1 MAHNSRDHKKPVKKR
16 ERAWPMEVSNEQVR
30 RQVDQ
35 DAAVAAAFGDPARI
49 ALLRALTES
58 RGPLT
63 MSALAAASGLRD
75 AKLAANLA
83 ALTAA
88 GVLIQTEYAGESF
101 DIAETPLGRTVRAM
115 LRATPDASAAT
126 ETADLTRVV
135 PAGFDTI
142 LDQMA
147 SGIAIYDREG
157 VLVRLNPAG
166 ERITGSPA
174 IPGEPQ
180 GERFSRYTLR
190 CPDGNVMPL
199 EMSPSGRALHG
210 ETISD
215 MECIIK
221 GQHGHDTWLRCS
233 ASPLRDEHGAIQG
246 AVVSFVDISEQH
258 HLSHKEA
265 HQRTLAQAM
274 IENTFSGMAIFDAN
288 DNFRCIQHNENF
300 LRLLGNDALSRGSIV
315 GTRLRDL
322 FEGETLAQALEI
334 HERVRTTGQPFVI
347 DEFAAAI
354 PPDPSQRWFRWRLSA
369 LRDEQ
374 GNVTALLSVAFEV
387 TELVESR
394 NEARRRAKELD
405 AVIKAIPE
413 GVMLVDKSGKIIVF
427 NAAAEQIIG
436 KQLPTVHPDTPEVG
450 ASFTYAL
457 DGRRLDTSELPI
469 VRALHGETV
478 LGEELVFQ
486 RPDSER
492 VDLLT
497 SAAPGDF
504 ESTGDI
510 TGAVAAFQDITRIK
524 ELERQRDD
532 FIGIAAHELRTP
544 LATIMAT
551 LQAFLRRQK
560 NAHGELGIDVEKL
573 STGLERMYR
582 QAQRL
587 NTLVSDLLD
596 TTRIR
601 TGTLD
606 YALEPCDLAMVVRE
620 AVAGQTEANPG
631 RKVILSAPK
640 RQVVVRGDA
649 FRLSQVVDNLVAN
662 AIKYSADR
670 VPVKVSLSADEST
683 AYLRVVDKGVGIPP
697 ENIEHLF
704 DRFYRVPGIDVQSG
718 PRVGLGLGLHIT
730 HTLVQR
736 HGGHINVHSTPGS
749 GTTFEVV
756 LPLLKSTELAED
768 VHNS

>member
-1 MAHNSRDHKKPVKKR
+1 MA
-16 ERAWPMEVSNEQVR
+16 VSDDQVR
-30 RQVDQ
+30 RQADQ

-49 ALLRALTES
+49 ALLRALTETH
-58 RGPLT
+58 GPLSV
-63 MSALAAASGLRD
+63 SALAAASGLRG
-75 AKLAANLA
+75 AKLAGNLA

-88 GVLIQTEYAGESF
+88 GVLVQTEYAGESF
-101 DIAETPLGRTVRAM
+101 GIAETPLGRTVRAM
-115 LRATPDASAAT
+115 LQPTPNDSSAASPAT
-126 ETADLTRVV
+126 DSSQLSHMV
-135 PAGFDTI
+135 PASFAAI

-157 VLVRLNPAG
+157 VLVQLNPAG
-166 ERITGSPA
+166 ERITGCPA
-174 IPGEPQ
+174 IPGESQ
-180 GERFSRYTLR
+180 ADRIARYALR
-190 CPDGNVMPL
+190 CPDGNVMPV

-215 MECIIK
+215 MECIIN
-221 GQHGHDTWLRCS
+221 GQHGRDTWLRCS
-233 ASPLRDEHGAIQG
+233 ASPLRDDHGAILG
-246 AVVSFVDISEQH
+246 AVVSFVDISDQH
-258 HLSHKEA
+258 HLSHEEA

-300 LRLLGNDALSRGSIV
+300 LRLLGKDALSRGSIV
-315 GTRLRDL
+315 GATLSDL
-322 FEGETLAQALEI
+322 FEGEILTQTLEI
-334 HERVRTTGQPFVI
+334 HERVRTTGQPFVV
-347 DEFAAAI
+347 DEFAATI
-354 PPDPSQRWFRWRLSA
+354 PPDPRQRWFRWRLSP

-374 GNVTALLSVAFEV
+374 GHVTELLSVAFEV

-394 NEARRRAKELD
+394 NDARRRATELD

-436 KQLPTVHPDTPEVG
+436 QQMPNVYPENPDAV
-450 ASFTYAL
+450 ASYTYAL

-469 VRALHGETV
+469 VRALQGETV

-497 SAAPGDF
+497 SAAPVDF

-510 TGAVAAFQDITRIK
+510 TGAVAAFQDITQIK
-524 ELERQRDD
+524 QLERQRDD

-582 QAQRL
+582 QSQRL

-606 YALEPCDLAMVVRE
+606 YALVPCDLAVVVRE
-620 AVAGQTEANPG
+620 AVAGQTEANPT
-631 RKVILSAPK
+631 RKVVLSAPQH
-640 RQVVVRGDA
+640 QVMVRGDA

-662 AIKYSADR
+662 AIKYSADQM
-670 VPVKVSLSADEST
+670 PVKVSLSADKST
-683 AYLRVVDKGVGIPP
+683 ARLRVVDKGVGIPP

-736 HGGHINVHSTPGS
+736 HGGHINVRSTPGS

-756 LPLLKSTELAED
+756 LPLLKNTERAED
-768 VHNS
+768 VHHS